1 MPDIIHDSI
10 RAHCH
15 FKSIKSIIEKQE
27 NRTSNNQKSF
37 RTQVWPLTLTQVK
50 ELALSFLEV
59 IG

>member
-27 NRTSNNQKSF
+27 NRASNNQKLS
-37 RTQVWPLTLTQVK
+37 RHGPLTLTQVK
-50 ELALSFLEV
+50 DLALSFLEV
-59 IG
+59 MG